1 MEEEFSMSN
10 QTGVGNMEGN
20 ESISDFKEVPEQE
33 DSSISS
39 NEYGASNEEGFN
51 K

>member
-1 MEEEFSMSN
+1 MEEEFSMLN
-10 QTGVGNMEGN
+10 QNGVGN
-20 ESISDFKEVPEQE
+20 ESISDFKEVPGQE

-39 NEYGASNEEGFN
+39 NEYGASNEVGFN

>member
-1 MEEEFSMSN
+1 MEEDFGMLD
-10 QTGVGNMEGN
+10 QKGVGNIEGN

-33 DSSISS
+33 YSSISS
-39 NEYGASNEEGFN
+39 NEYGASNEERFT

>member
-1 MEEEFSMSN
+1 MLHQN
-10 QTGVGNMEGN
+10 GVRNNEGN

-39 NEYGASNEEGFN
+39 NEYGASNEERFN